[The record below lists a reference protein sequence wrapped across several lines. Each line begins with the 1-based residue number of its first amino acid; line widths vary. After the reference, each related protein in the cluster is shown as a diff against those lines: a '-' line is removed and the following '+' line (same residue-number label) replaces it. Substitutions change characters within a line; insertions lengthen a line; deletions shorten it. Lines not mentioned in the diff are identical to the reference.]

1 MFDLPTAPPAQY
13 GVQPS
18 AITRAIDALEREE
31 LDPHGLVLARRGHV
45 LLRCS
50 WRPYRT
56 DQPALVYSVSKTVLA
71 LAIGFLVAEGR
82 VDVRQ
87 LVDAYVDLP
96 NPAGLTVE
104 HLLTM
109 NTGHSRK
116 QTLALPHDG
125 YALLATPPDYQPG
138 THFAYNSPASLVMSQ
153 IVTAVTGE
161 RLTAYLRPRLF
172 DRLGIGERWWMPHG
186 PIDQGYS
193 GLHLSADDLLRVAVM
208 LTDGGRFCGRRVVE
222 RSWVDEMAKVRSDN
236 SHHDPGSP
244 DYSCGY
250 GYQVWRSRQGFRADG
265 SFGQFAIAVPEKGL
279 AIAYEGASERQQGAL
294 DVLMKLVESVVERP
308 VAADVAAT
316 TALASRLDKL
326 DAWSSDG
333 ADSPVD
339 QAQGSSPGL
348 AGERWLMGRD
358 QNGWT
363 IDSGRFTIPVGD
375 GAWVTSRRETVD
387 HSGLFWLFST
397 RGSVTVGGTVRVD
410 VRIMTAPHRITAA
423 GTVGKPLT
431 LTWHPTPLWHCG
443 LDDLAVPV
451 EVIMSGPEAENS
463 KSGV

>member
-13 GVQPS
+13 GVEPS

-186 PIDQGYS
+186 PIDQGFS

-208 LTDGGRFCGRRVVE
+208 LADGGRFCGRRVVE

-244 DYSCGY
+244 EYSCGY
-250 GYQVWRSRQGFRADG
+250 GYQVWRSRHGFRADG

-279 AIAYEGASERQQGAL
+279 AIAYEGASERQQGVL
-294 DVLMKLVESVVERP
+294 DVLMELVESVGEGP

-316 TALASRLDKL
+316 TALASRLENL
-326 DAWSSDG
+326 DAWPSAG

-339 QAQGSSPGL
+339 QAQESSPGL
-348 AGERWLMGRD
+348 AGERWLLGRD

-363 IDSGRFTIPVGD
+363 IDSGRFSIPVGD
-375 GAWVTSRRETVD
+375 DVWVTSKRETVA
-387 HSGLFWLFST
+387 HSGLFWLFSA
-397 RGSVTVGGTVRVD
+397 RGSVAVGGTVRVE
-410 VRIMTAPHRITAA
+410 VLVLTAPHRITAT
-423 GTVGKPLT
+423 GTLGKPLT
-431 LTWHPTPLWHCG
+431 LTWHPTPLWNRG

-451 EVIMSGPEAENS
+451 EVISGPDAEHT
-463 KSGV
+463 KPGA

>member
-1 MFDLPTAPPAQY
+1 
-13 GVQPS
+13 
-18 AITRAIDALEREE
+18 
-31 LDPHGLVLARRGHV
+31 
-45 LLRCS
+45 
-50 WRPYRT
+50 
-56 DQPALVYSVSKTVLA
+56 
-71 LAIGFLVAEGR
+71 
-82 VDVRQ
+82 
-87 LVDAYVDLP
+87 
-96 NPAGLTVE
+96 
-104 HLLTM
+104 
-109 NTGHSRK
+109 
-116 QTLALPHDG
+116 
-125 YALLATPPDYQPG
+125 
-138 THFAYNSPASLVMSQ
+138 MSQ

-186 PIDQGYS
+186 PIDQGFS

-208 LTDGGRFCGRRVVE
+208 LADGGRFCGRRVVE
-222 RSWVDEMAKVRSDN
+222 RSWVDEMAKFRSDN

-250 GYQVWRSRQGFRADG
+250 GYQVWRSRKGFRADG

-279 AIAYEGASERQQGAL
+279 AISYEGASERQQEAL
-294 DVLMKLVESVVERP
+294 DVLMKLVESVVDRP

-316 TALASRLDKL
+316 TALASRLEKL

-333 ADSPVD
+333 ADVPVD
-339 QAQGSSPGL
+339 EARGSSPGL
-348 AGERWLMGRD
+348 AGERWLIGRD

-387 HSGLFWLFST
+387 HGGLFWLFST
-397 RGSVTVGGTVRVD
+397 RGSVTVGGAVRVD

-431 LTWHPTPLWHCG
+431 LTWHPTPLWRCG
-443 LDDLAVPV
+443 LDDLAVPM
-451 EVIMSGPEAENS
+451 EVIMSSPEAASPASDTEQALTTPKEPS
-463 KSGV
+463 CDGLS